1 MGKTIKNLCI
11 GISIALIVVVLA
23 MSSFAIVPTGY
34 TGVRTT
40 FGQVDSKVVQPGF
53 NFKIPFVQSI
63 SKVNNKQQDI
73 DFPEDRCGII
83 GSESSERTVV
93 NISDITVTYT
103 ISPEKSAWIFAN
115 ISDYKNNL
123 VSFGIVSSAI
133 KATSK
138 QLNSTDVTN
147 RNKIEPLTQETLQ
160 SSLDNKYGKGVITV
174 NKVIIKSINFDEAYD
189 KAISDKQNA
198 QLAYE
203 KQQIANKQAIE
214 KAEADA
220 EVKKKNA
227 QAEADA
233 KLIEAEAEA
242 KANKKINDSLSDK
255 VINYNKIEKWDGKLP
270 SVVGDNATVIKDFST
285 STTEK

>member
-1 MGKTIKNLCI
+1 MKTVKYLITV
-11 GISIALIVVVLA
+11 GIIIFGLIVA
-23 MSSFAIVPTGY
+23 FSSFSIVPTGY

-40 FGQVDSKVVQPGF
+40 FRQVDEKIVQPGI

-63 SKVNNKQQDI
+63 AKVNNKQQDI
-73 DFPEDRCGII
+73 NFDEDEYGII
-83 GSESSERTVV
+83 NSESSERTVV
-93 NISDITVTYT
+93 NISGIVVTYS
-103 ISPEKSAWIFAN
+103 ISPEKSSWIYAN
-115 ISDYKNNL
+115 ISDYESNL
-123 VSFGIVSSAI
+123 VSSGLVSSAI
-133 KATSK
+133 KASSK

-147 RNKIEPLTQETLQ
+147 RNKIEPLAKQLIQE
-160 SSLDNKYGKGVITV
+160 SLDDKYGKDVVTV
-174 NKVIIKSINFDEAYD
+174 NKVIINSINFDEDYD
-189 KAISDKQNA
+189 NAISEKQKA

-203 KQQIANKQAIE
+203 KQQIANKQAVE

-270 SVVGDNATVIKDFST
+270 YVSGNSNAIVNIPQD
-285 STTEK
+285 TTKS

>member
-1 MGKTIKNLCI
+1 MKTVKYLITV
-11 GISIALIVVVLA
+11 GIIIFGLIVA
-23 MSSFAIVPTGY
+23 FSSFSIVPTGY

-40 FGQVDSKVVQPGF
+40 FRQVDEKIVQPGI

-63 SKVNNKQQDI
+63 AKVNNKQQDI
-73 DFPEDRCGII
+73 NFDEDECGII
-83 GSESSERTVV
+83 NSESSERTVV
-93 NISDITVTYT
+93 NISGIVVTYS
-103 ISPEKSAWIFAN
+103 ISPEKSSWIYAN
-115 ISDYKNNL
+115 ISDYESNL
-123 VSFGIVSSAI
+123 VSSGLVSSAI
-133 KATSK
+133 KASSK

-147 RNKIEPLTQETLQ
+147 RNKIEPLAKQLIQE
-160 SSLDNKYGKGVITV
+160 SLDDKYGKDVVTV
-174 NKVIIKSINFDEAYD
+174 NKVIINSINFDEDYD
-189 KAISDKQNA
+189 NAISEKQKA

-203 KQQIANKQAIE
+203 KQQIANKQAVE

-270 SVVGDNATVIKDFST
+270 YVSGNSNAIVNIPQD
-285 STTEK
+285 TTKS